1 VALPDPDPPHL
12 ASAAAVA
19 EAAVIGLP
27 HSALGEEVGLAVA
40 LKPGAAVTAAARLG
54 VTLQAAIY
62 LHASDAVLTRRLLDR
77 ARLSSQGTNIT

>member
-1 VALPDPDPPHL
+1 
-12 ASAAAVA
+12 
-19 EAAVIGLP
+19 
-27 HSALGEEVGLAVA
+27 
-40 LKPGAAVTAAARLG
+40 